1 MDFSSLQS
9 RVSFSSSS
17 SSSHFPPHRTQ
28 LHPRM
33 HYAAPPASLRPPSP
47 SRGERCW
54 FLAIG
59 LLTLPFLFYLIA
71 VARRVH
77 TSARFD
83 ATRPKCFGLVIDAGA
98 AGSRIHVF
106 EFLNEGRIPFV
117 GVDGKGSVS
126 MKVRPGLRE
135 FAAEPERAG
144 DSLQEMLEFAKG
156 RIPRAEWKA
165 TRIWFIDTGGVG
177 SLKLEVSSAIMKSCR
192 RALTASGFMFRD
204 EWASSITGQ
213 DKGIY
218 AWVAANYVLGTLG
231 ANPQETM
238 GIIQLGGAS
247 AQVVVFVPKE
257 PPPMELSR
265 MLKLHGVTY
274 NLYSKSIHH
283 FGQDV
288 AWESLTK
295 LNSSGSSRSS
305 SDSIEAVMSACIPK
319 GYNEILNPKIS
330 SDSLEKVIFTVD
342 AAGNFS
348 ACRSKASVLLQ
359 GQGTCSHPPCNIL
372 PRLLPELQG
381 TPLAIHK
388 FFYISE
394 LFGMAPRASLLKVE
408 AAGRHYCEDHWAR
421 LKEEHFGVDEMDLLK
436 YCFSSAYIV
445 ALLHDGLGI
454 PMDGKRIGFA
464 DPTVSSPF
472 DWTLGA
478 FILQT
483 VVEPKLETEIVTQI
497 VGNDAI
503 TYIELFAILF
513 MAILAAFFLSNWR
526 KPRFKTVYDLEKG
539 HYIVTRVPG

>member
-17 SSSHFPPHRTQ
+17 SSSYFPPHRTQ

-47 SRGERCW
+47 SRSERCW
-54 FLAIG
+54 LLAAG
-59 LLTLPFLFYLIA
+59 LLILPFLFYLFA
-71 VARRVH
+71 VARRAH

-83 ATRPKCFGLVIDAGA
+83 GPRPKGFGLVIDAGP

-106 EFLNEGRIPFV
+106 EFLNEGGIPIV
-117 GVDGKGSVS
+117 GLDGKGSVS

-135 FAAEPERAG
+135 FAADPEGAG
-144 DSLQEMLEFAKG
+144 DSLQELLEFAKG

-165 TRIWFIDTGGVG
+165 TKISLIDTGGVG
-177 SLKLEVSSAIMKSCR
+177 GLKLEVSSAIMKSSR

-238 GIIQLGGAS
+238 GIIQLGGGS
-247 AQVVVFVPKE
+247 AQVAFVPKE
-257 PPPMELSR
+257 PPPMEFSR
-265 MLKLHGVTY
+265 MLRLPGVTY

-288 AWESLTK
+288 AWESLIK
-295 LNSSGSSRSS
+295 LHSSGSLRSS

-319 GYNEILNPKIS
+319 GYNETLNPKKS
-330 SDSLEKVIFTVD
+330 SDALKKAIFTVD
-342 AAGNFS
+342 SVGNFS

-372 PRLLPELQG
+372 PRLFPELQG
-381 TPLAIHK
+381 TPIAIHN

-394 LFGMAPRASLLKVE
+394 LFGMAPRASLLNVE
-408 AAGRHYCEDHWAR
+408 AAGRHYCEDPWVR
-421 LKEEHFGVDEMDLLK
+421 LKEEHFGIDEMDLFK

-454 PMDGKRIGFA
+454 PMDVKRIGFA
-464 DPTVSSPF
+464 DPIVSAPF

-478 FILQT
+478 FILHT
-483 VVEPKLETEIVTQI
+483 VVEPELETEIVTQI

-513 MAILAAFFLSNWR
+513 MAILAALFLSNWR

-539 HYIVTRVPG
+539 HYIVTRVPR